1 MNAVWTLAEQ
11 HRDLFPGDSNPG
23 LTATRDAL
31 SSVLGLSI
39 DYTTIIDLNG
49 FRSLVDAMGGVNVNV
64 KERIP
69 IGGHVN
75 PGGTISGIT
84 GWIDAGP
91 QHLNGYRALWFSR
104 SRATTDDFSRMRRQ
118 RCMVGALVSQVNPVT
133 MLEKYPALAAVAK
146 NNIQSDI
153 SQNELP
159 AFVELV
165 QRIQRGSIT
174 SLALTNKNTDVG
186 NPDYGKI
193 HAMVQAAIANPR
205 PASPKPSATT
215 PTPTLTATP
224 TPTPSASATT
234 AGANDDLVSIKDAC

>member
-1 MNAVWTLAEQ
+1 MNAVWTMAEQ

-23 LTATRDAL
+23 RPPPATPCPPCSA
-31 SSVLGLSI
+31 SAS
-39 DYTTIIDLNG
+39 TTIIDLNG

-84 GWIDAGP
+84 GWIEAGP
-91 QHLNGYRALWFSR
+91 QHLNGRLALWFSR

-118 RCMVGALVSQVNPVT
+118 RCMAGALVDQVNPVT

-159 AFVELV
+159 AFVDLV
-165 QRIQRGSIT
+165 QRIQKGGSIR
-174 SLALTNKNTDVG
+174 SLPLTANVVRPG
-186 NPDYGKI
+186 NPDFAKI
-193 HAMVQAAIANPR
+193 RKLVKKGLKPPAASTVST
-205 PASPKPSATT
+205 SPT
-215 PTPTLTATP
+215 PTPTTTKSGKPAPTRTAAPDDSKAESLTAT
-224 TPTPSASATT
+224 
-234 AGANDDLVSIKDAC
+234 C